1 MPANPQPPLLD
12 GDFFADEVFS
22 DLALAAADLSG
33 KEFARCTFR
42 RCKLPES
49 RWARTKLEDCVFED
63 CDLTGM
69 LPHELA
75 LRGVVFKGTKLMGVD
90 WTELGKLPDVS
101 FERCDLRYASFV
113 KQRFRATRFV
123 GCIAREASYLEVDL
137 TEADFT
143 DTDLTGSTIR
153 GCSLGKTNFSHAI
166 GVFFDPQHNKVKGA
180 RIAIEAAILLVQ
192 SFGMVVEEFDPPKI
206 GDAR

>member
-1 MPANPQPPLLD
+1 MSADAAPTLLE
-12 GDFFADEVFS
+12 GDFFADQVFS
-22 DLALAAADLSG
+22 DLTLAAADLSG
-33 KEFARCTFR
+33 KELARCTFR

-69 LPHELA
+69 APHELA

-113 KQRFRATRFV
+113 KQRLRATRFV
-123 GCIAREASYLEVDL
+123 GCIAREASFLEVDL
-137 TEADFT
+137 GEADFT
-143 DTDLTGSTIR
+143 GTDLTGSTIR
-153 GCSLGKTNFSHAI
+153 GCSLGKTNFSRAI
-166 GVFFDPQHNKVKGA
+166 GVLLDPQHNKVKGA
-180 RIAIEAAILLVQ
+180 RIAIESAILLVQ
-192 SFGMVVEEFDPPKI
+192 SLGMVVEEFESPRI
-206 GDAR
+206 GGGR